1 MSDYP
6 EHEKLKAVKDRSQ
19 AIGKFIEWLETDK
32 RMAICHND
40 GQGYWPT
47 GTPITKL
54 LAEHFEIDLDRLE
67 DEKRQ
72 MMFISGPR
80 LPKEDS

>member
-1 MSDYP
+1 MSGYP

-19 AIGKFIEWLETDK
+19 AIGEFIEWLEESK
-32 RMAICHND
+32 RMCICYREE
-40 GQGYWPT
+40 GGYWPT
-47 GTPITKL
+47 GTPINKL

-72 MMFISGPR
+72 MLREQRALNAKHG
-80 LPKEDS
+80 L